1 MYEDAMSRPDVA
13 EWLAACTEELQTFER
28 MEVYEEVDRPRDRK
42 IVGSK
47 WVFRIKRGPDGEIQK
62 YKAHLVTKGF
72 TQVEGIDYDE
82 TFAPVMK
89 FSSLQTVLALAA
101 KYDLEVHQMDVKA
114 AYLNGVLEEEI
125 YLDPLTGF
133 KPGNGKV
140 WRLDKSIYGTW
151 QGGRV
156 WYKHIKEE
164 FEALGYARSNT
175 DHSVFLKHDENG
187 KLVCIVTIYVDDI
200 TLASNS
206 LNEIKK
212 AKEALNLTFDMTDL
226 GEIGWIIGMQVIR
239 DRARKTIT
247 ISQERYIKD
256 ILEKH
261 GQQNACPISTPSL
274 LNEQLEKLKDPEADV
289 DIHQY
294 QSAVGA
300 LMYAMLGTHPDLA
313 DMVRILSQHTVTPGK
328 AHVNVLNHVF
338 QYLQATAHHTLR
350 FDRNEPRELTG
361 FIDADW
367 ATNINDRHSILGYV
381 DAHGEWLRP

>member
-1 MYEDAMSRPDVA
+1 MSRPDVA

-125 YLDPLTGF
+125 YLDPPTGF

-140 WRLDKSIYGTW
+140 WRLDKSIYGTR

-156 WYKHIKEE
+156 WYERIKEE

-187 KLVCIVTIYVDDI
+187 KLVCIVTIYVDNI

-206 LNEIKK
+206 LKEIKK

-261 GQQNACPISTPSL
+261 GQQNARPISTPSL
-274 LNEQLEKLKDPEADV
+274 PNEQLEKLKEPEADV
-289 DIHQY
+289 DVCQY
-294 QSAVGA
+294 QSAVGE
-300 LMYAMLGTHPDLA
+300 LLYAMLGTCLDLA
-313 DMVRILSQHTVTPGK
+313 YMVGILSQHTATLGK

-350 FDRNEPRELTG
+350 FDG
-361 FIDADW
+361 
-367 ATNINDRHSILGYV
+367 
-381 DAHGEWLRP
+381 